1 MMVGEK
7 VVMSNQASQG
17 SGTYLIILII
27 DLFCQVAREV
37 NLYLLGTGI
46 DFNISRQ
53 EQIWLLGFKIQ
64 EQINHD
70 TGSTSVKVC

>member
-17 SGTYLIILII
+17 SDTYLIILII

-53 EQIWLLGFKIQ
+53 EQIWLLGFRI
-64 EQINHD
+64 
-70 TGSTSVKVC
+70 